1 MTSINYQENNQ
12 PQINEHDLKMLFD
25 QYFESIRSFI
35 YYKLGDID
43 AAEDI
48 AQEAYIKFWE
58 ARNKVIKETAKT
70 YLYTIAN
77 NLAMNYIK
85 HNKVVLQFEQKQNK
99 KDGESETNP
108 EFKMELNEFQKTLEE
123 TINQLPDKS
132 KEVFLMNRMEG
143 LTYAEISDRLDV
155 SIKAIEKRMSKALSI
170 LRANLKINI

>member
-1 MTSINYQENNQ
+1 M
-12 PQINEHDLKMLFD
+12 NEQDLKILFD
-25 QYFESIRSFI
+25 QYFESIKNFI

-58 ARNKVIKETAKT
+58 AREKVIKDTAKT

-99 KDGESETNP
+99 KDGETETNP
-108 EFKMELNEFQKTLEE
+108 EFKMELNEFQHTLEK
-123 TINQLPDKS
+123 TINQIPEKS

-155 SIKAIEKRMSKALSI
+155 SVKAIEKRMSKALSI
-170 LRANLKINI
+170 LRNNLKINI